1 MVEAGGFEP
10 PKGEARQIYSLL
22 PLTARPHLR
31 KLESENLK
39 RVHLEREKLAKIL
52 GGAVVRVEPAPG
64 IEPRTY

>member
-22 PLTARPHLR
+22 PLTARPHLQN
-31 KLESENLK
+31 LE